1 MLPPILDLSTVKAA
15 YAAGLSP
22 LDLIEEVIM
31 RCNASED
38 PAIFITRTS
47 DEVLR
52 AAARSLM
59 QRAPQPNSLPL
70 WGIPF
75 AVKDNIDVEGLP
87 TTAACPAFAYNP
99 ARDATVVARLKA
111 AGAIVIGKT
120 NLDQFA
126 TGLNGTRSPYGAP
139 RSVFNKNYVSGGSS
153 SGSAVSVG
161 AGLASFA
168 LGTDT
173 AGSGRVP
180 AAFNNLVGIKP
191 TPGLVPNVGVVP
203 ACRSVDVVTIF
214 AATVGDGTVIR
225 RVMEGYDAGDPYSRN
240 AVPAVLPADA
250 LRIGVLDGEERE
262 FFSNSAV
269 EALYDQAIERAKALG
284 ATIVPFDYAPFRQ
297 AAELLYNGPWVAER
311 LAAVKDFIAT
321 NAGDFEPTVRTII
334 EGAKAYDAVAAFE
347 GQYKLGHLRQK
358 ALAEWE
364 KLDVLMLPTS
374 PTTYTVEAML
384 ADPIT
389 KNSHFGRYTN
399 FANLFGYAA
408 IAVPGGFGR
417 DGLPNGVT
425 LLGPS
430 FSDDALAPFADA
442 MHRAAACGM
451 GKDRSAILPDT
462 SKVAAADDGLVPIM
476 VVGAHLSGMPL
487 NHELTIPGGKLIKT
501 CRTAVDY
508 RLFVLPNTTPPKP
521 GLIHQPGFEGGGLE
535 VEVWKVTPAA
545 FARFVQNIPAP
556 LGIGKVTLEDGSQVS
571 GFLCEAYALEGAREV
586 TDLGGWRAYIE
597 SLKRQTVG
605 R

>member
-1 MLPPILDLSTVKAA
+1 MLPTILDLASLKAA
-15 YAAGLSP
+15 YASGLTP
-22 LDLIEEVIM
+22 LDLVEEVIA
-31 RCNASED
+31 RRKASDD
-38 PAIFITRTS
+38 PAIFITQTP
-47 DEVLR
+47 DDDLR
-52 AAARSLM
+52 AAAEALM
-59 QRAPQPNSLPL
+59 EKAPEPNSLPL

-75 AVKDNIDVEGLP
+75 AVKDNIDVAGLP
-87 TTAACPAFAYNP
+87 TTAACPAFAYEP
-99 ARDATVVARLKA
+99 EKDATVVARLKA

-139 RSVFNKNYVSGGSS
+139 RSVFNKDYVSGGSS
-153 SGSAVSVG
+153 SGSAVAVG

-203 ACRSVDVVTIF
+203 ACRSVDVVTVF
-214 AATVGDGTVIR
+214 AATVGDGVAIR
-225 RVMEGYDAGDPYSRN
+225 KVMDGFDAGDPYSRK
-240 AVPAVLPADA
+240 AEQAKLPGTG
-250 LRIGVLDGEERE
+250 LRIGVLEGAERE
-262 FFSNSAV
+262 FFGNKAV
-269 EALYDQAIERAKALG
+269 EALYDAAIERAKSLG

-321 NAGDFEPTVRTII
+321 NADDFDPTVRKII

-358 ALAEWE
+358 ALAEWG

-374 PTTYTVEAML
+374 PTTYTVEAIL

-408 IAVPGGFGR
+408 IAVPGGFGP

-425 LLGPS
+425 FFGPS

-442 MHRAAACGM
+442 MHRAVASGM
-451 GKDRSAILPDT
+451 GKDIKAALSEA
-462 SKVAAADDGLVPIM
+462 SKVEEPDDGLVTIV
-476 VVGAHLSGMPL
+476 VVGAHLTGMPL
-487 NHELTIPGGKLIKT
+487 NHELTGPGGKLLKI
-501 CRTAVDY
+501 CRTAGDY

-521 GLIHQPGFEGGGLE
+521 GLIREPGFAGPGLE

-545 FARFVQNIPAP
+545 FGRFVQNIPAP
-556 LGIGKVTLEDGSQVS
+556 LGIGKVTLDDGSQVS
-571 GFLCEAYALEGAREV
+571 GFLCEPYALQGAQDV
-586 TDLGGWRAYIE
+586 THFGGWRAYRQ
-597 SLKRQTVG
+597 SLA
-605 R
+605 

>member
-1 MLPPILDLSTVKAA
+1 MLPTILDLASLKAA
-15 YAAGLSP
+15 YASGLTP
-22 LDLIEEVIM
+22 LDLVEEVIA
-31 RCNASED
+31 RRKASDD
-38 PAIFITRTS
+38 PAIFITQTP
-47 DEVLR
+47 DDDLR
-52 AAARSLM
+52 AAAEALM
-59 QRAPQPNSLPL
+59 EKAPEPNSLPL

-75 AVKDNIDVEGLP
+75 AVKDNIDVTGLP
-87 TTAACPAFAYNP
+87 TTAACPAFAYHP
-99 ARDATVVARLKA
+99 EKDATVVARLKA

-139 RSVFNKNYVSGGSS
+139 RSVFNKDYVSGGSS
-153 SGSAVSVG
+153 SGSAVAVG
-161 AGLASFA
+161 AGLATFA
-168 LGTDT
+168 MGTDT

-203 ACRSVDVVTIF
+203 ACRSVDVVTVF
-214 AATVGDGTVIR
+214 AATVGDGVAIR
-225 RVMEGYDAGDPYSRN
+225 KVMDGYDAGDPYSRK
-240 AVPAVLPADA
+240 AEPAKLPGSG
-250 LRIGVLDGEERE
+250 LRIGVLEGAERE
-262 FFSNSAV
+262 FFGNKAV
-269 EALYDQAIERAKALG
+269 EALYDAAIERAKSLG

-321 NAGDFEPTVRTII
+321 NADDFDPTVRKII

-364 KLDVLMLPTS
+364 KLDLLMLPTS

-408 IAVPGGFGR
+408 IAVPGGFGP

-425 LLGPS
+425 FFGPS

-442 MHRAAACGM
+442 MHRAVASGM
-451 GKDRSAILPDT
+451 GKDRTAALPEA
-462 SKVAAADDGLVPIM
+462 SKVAEADDGLVTIM
-476 VVGAHLSGMPL
+476 VVGAHLTGMPL
-487 NHELTIPGGKLIKT
+487 NHELTGPGGKFLKV
-501 CRTAVDY
+501 CRTAGDY

-521 GLIHQPGFEGGGLE
+521 GLIREPGFAGPGLE

-545 FARFVQNIPAP
+545 FGRFVQNIPAP
-556 LGIGKVTLEDGSQVS
+556 LGIGKVTLDDGSQVS
-571 GFLCEAYALEGAREV
+571 GFLCEPYALQGAQDV
-586 TDLGGWRAYIE
+586 THFGGWRAYRQ
-597 SLKRQTVG
+597 SLA
-605 R
+605 

>member
-1 MLPPILDLSTVKAA
+1 MLPTILDLATLKAA
-15 YAAGLSP
+15 YASGLSP
-22 LDLIEEVIM
+22 LDLVEEVIA
-31 RCNASED
+31 RRQASDD
-38 PAIFITRTS
+38 PAIFITLAP
-47 DEVLR
+47 DDDLR
-52 AAARSLM
+52 AEAAALM
-59 QRAPQPNSLPL
+59 QRAPEPNSLPL
-70 WGIPF
+70 WGVPF
-75 AVKDNIDVEGLP
+75 AVKDNIDVAGLP
-87 TTAACPAFAYNP
+87 TTAACPAFAYQP
-99 ARDATVVARLKA
+99 EKDSTVVARLKA

-139 RSVFNKNYVSGGSS
+139 RSVFNKDYVSGGSS
-153 SGSAVSVG
+153 SGSAVAVA

-203 ACRSVDVVTIF
+203 ACRSVDVVTVF
-214 AATVGDGTVIR
+214 AATVGDGVTIR
-225 RVMEGYDAGDPYSRN
+225 KVMDGYDAGDPYSRK
-240 AVPAVLPADA
+240 AVPVALPGTS
-250 LRIGVLDGEERE
+250 LRIGVLDGAERE
-262 FFSNSAV
+262 FFGNAEV
-269 EALYDQAIERAKALG
+269 EALYGSAIERAKSLG

-297 AAELLYNGPWVAER
+297 AAELLYNGPFVAER
-311 LAAVKDFIAT
+311 LAAVKDFIAS
-321 NAGDFEPTVRTII
+321 NADAFDPTVRTII
-334 EGAKAYDAVAAFE
+334 EGAKAYDAVAAFD

-384 ADPIT
+384 SDPIV

-408 IAVPGGFGR
+408 IAVPGGFGS

-425 LLGPS
+425 FFGPS

-442 MHRAAACGM
+442 MHRACASGM
-451 GKDRSAILPDT
+451 GKDKAAALPEA
-462 SKVAAADDGLVPIM
+462 SKVAAPNDGLVTIM
-476 VVGAHLSGMPL
+476 VVGAHLTGMPL
-487 NHELTIPGGKLIKT
+487 NHELTGPGGKLVKT
-501 CRTAVDY
+501 CRTAGDY
-508 RLFVLPNTTPPKP
+508 RLYVLPNTTPPKP
-521 GLIHQPGFEGGGLE
+521 GLIREPGFAGKGLE

-545 FARFVQNIPAP
+545 FGRFVQNIPAP
-556 LGIGKVTLEDGSQVS
+556 LGIGKVTLDDGSQVS
-571 GFLCEAYALEGAREV
+571 GFLCESYALQGAQEI
-586 TDLGGWRAYIE
+586 TDLGGWRAYIA
-597 SLKRQTVG
+597 SRK
-605 R
+605 